1 MEARMQPTDNRTL
14 LMSYTVFHIGTY
26 ISFAAAIIAA
36 QKLGLVLTGPVMRSS
51 LALLVFA
58 SICGAIVASHL
69 PDSESWEH
77 YKKMR
82 IGPFGLPLL
91 TYRWWAKM
99 EHVCAW
105 IAFLVPLSLAVFYP
119 QALK

>member
-1 MEARMQPTDNRTL
+1 MQPTDNRAL
-14 LMSYTVFHIGTY
+14 LMSYTIFHIGTY

-36 QKLGLVLTGPVMRSS
+36 QKLGLVLTGYVMRSS
-51 LALLVFA
+51 LALLVIA

-69 PDSESWEH
+69 PDSESWEQ
-77 YKKMR
+77 YREMR

-91 TYRWWAKM
+91 KYRWWAKA
-99 EHVCAW
+99 EHLCAW
-105 IAFLVPLSLAVFYP
+105 AAFLVPLSLAVFCP